1 MKGNDEMRKRAIPK
15 VDREVFRRTAS
26 HTKSINLGLMRWRGG
41 IRL

>member
-1 MKGNDEMRKRAIPK
+1 MQRTATTPT

-26 HTKSINLGLMRWRGG
+26 HAKAINLGALTFRGG

>member
-1 MKGNDEMRKRAIPK
+1 MRKRANPK

-26 HTKSINLGLMRWRGG
+26 HTKAINLGLVHWRGG

>member
-1 MKGNDEMRKRAIPK
+1 MSRRSTTPT

-26 HTKSINLGLMRWRGG
+26 HTKAINLGVHIFRGG